1 MDWVI
6 RTLGT
11 SIGKKQLMAVTGLG
25 FIGFLVGHLIGNL
38 TIYFGADAFN
48 SYAKHLHELDPL
60 VRVAEMGLVTM
71 AVIHVSMATLLVFQ
85 NWKARPVRYACKKG
99 AGGRTLF
106 SRTMPYT
113 GALILVFVIIHL
125 LNFHFVDHENQTIWQ
140 IVSGVLCSPG
150 YVLFYIFSVVV
161 VAFHVKH
168 GLWSAFQTLGASHVK
183 YMPAV
188 FGVSVVFALAVGL
201 GFGFLPVII
210 KLAGA

>member
-6 RTLGT
+6 RTIGS

-38 TIYFGADAFN
+38 TIYFGVDAFN
-48 SYAKHLHELDPL
+48 SYAKHLHELGPL
-60 VRVAEMGLVTM
+60 VTIAELGLVTM
-71 AVIHVSMATLLVFQ
+71 AVIHVSMAALLVYQ
-85 NWKARPVRYACKKG
+85 NWKARPVRYVCKKG

-113 GALILVFVIIHL
+113 GALIFVFVVIHL

-140 IVSGVLCSPG
+140 IVSGVFISPG

-168 GLWSAFQTLGASHVK
+168 GLWSAFQTFGASHVK

-188 FGVSVVFALAVGL
+188 FGLSVLFALAVGL